1 MTTVSIGRAQ
11 DDARNC
17 GMRSF
22 ACMMGAVVGL
32 LCAVLLACPAT
43 AWADDPTGPF
53 HVEGGQLG
61 ADYPA
66 RYNIADNG
74 SGNSLVN
81 AGVELGDFVV
91 IGGKLGTD
99 FTWFEGI
106 LTVKTSTP
114 IEILMKDGV
123 NQTTNRI
130 SISLNSDKELAHVT
144 LAGVTI
150 RQTSSY
156 AAMRIAMG
164 SVDLVLKDGTQNELA
179 SGENRAGLQKEEGVL
194 GPLTISGGGKLTAT
208 GGSYGAGIGGGR
220 NAKVSGIVIAGG
232 EVVAEGGTN
241 AAGIGGGRA
250 GEVSSVVIA
259 GGEIV
264 ATGGSGAAGIGGG
277 SSAKANDITI
287 DGGSVI
293 ATGGSRAAGIGGGDG
308 GLGNGVT
315 ITGGDVTAK
324 GGSVAAGIGSG
335 YLIYD
340 KTFAN
345 DIAIKGGVVK
355 AESGGQGAACIG
367 SGYSGA
373 YASIAITGGALS
385 LTKVGAGPYLGGSDG
400 AYVDIKGGLF
410 ADSTPVIDN
419 KVYGVAPDSG
429 YKTMANEDPATKD
442 AYPLTVVKAPEPSTL
457 TLKPAGTSLVYDG
470 AALEA
475 ADVVDTACYGST
487 PADMA
492 ADVAFTHKTASGAQQ
507 ADLPKDAGTYTI
519 EATLKA
525 KDVGGKH
532 YEQSKVEGQITIAK
546 APLTVTANSSAIT
559 YGQKPAGAGVS
570 CSGFVNGETEAV
582 LTGALDYDFTYSQY
596 GNAGDYYLTPK
607 GLTSNN
613 YNISFESNRLIVNP
627 APAPQVTGASLDVKL
642 GIAFDYTYTLDALL
656 PVLEDACSYGTL
668 AYSLADDSGMPA
680 ELYTPGT
687 ATIAQ
692 SELTLPILE
701 AADVSVGPVELLVI
715 QIESQNYRTF
725 SNAIMVNAVE
735 REVLSAAV
743 SATPSTYEYDGR
755 TLGDAVALSG
765 EAKNAAGEVV
775 AGTFAWSNPDVV
787 PTPGDHRAAWTFTPE
802 DAFNYQPLTGVV
814 RVTVAPRVVDL
825 AWSNTEGRFFG
836 DGKQVEAVI
845 KDGCI
850 LPGDEV
856 GVTVGGGDARDAGEH
871 TATATLTGAQASRY
885 VLADDIARASYAIA
899 QSGSEFKP
907 GSVQVLDAQGNVVE
921 GAASFSYGQK
931 VKVTAKPTPTGE
943 GAPTRV
949 RTLNAANSAPA
960 SSGQMALFYGAVQV
974 SEAVDA
980 DAEGVYTLE
989 YDTASGRIPVGA
1001 AVTLTARYV
1010 ASGNMAE
1017 ASAVIELTVHP
1028 KVVGLE
1034 WSNIEG
1040 RVEGDGKQ
1048 VMAKALGV
1056 LAGEDVAVTV
1066 EGADAATAGKHT
1078 ATAVS
1083 LTGAHAVNY
1092 VLPDSASV
1100 SYEVAAKGP
1109 AGGGDVPS
1117 ADETNSAGG
1126 AGGKA
1131 AKPLVST
1138 GDGAA
1143 GAAFAMTAIAFAAVA
1158 TAVAAV
1164 ARCRRGRTQF

>member
-1 MTTVSIGRAQ
+1 MLIGGRFVTTVSIGRAQ

-81 AGVELGDFVV
+81 AGTELGDLVV
-91 IGGKLGTD
+91 IGGEEGTD
-99 FTWFEGI
+99 FTWYNGV
-106 LTVKTSTP
+106 LTVETSTP

-130 SISLNSDKELAHVT
+130 WIALLSDSELAHVT

-150 RQTSSY
+150 KQTGSS
-156 AAMRIAMG
+156 AAMRIVKG

-179 SGENRAGLQKEEGVL
+179 SGANSAGLQKETGAYV
-194 GPLTISGGGKLTAT
+194 PLTISGGGKLTAT
-208 GGSYGAGIGGGR
+208 GGSYGAGIGGD
-220 NAKVSGIVIAGG
+220 
-232 EVVAEGGTN
+232 
-241 AAGIGGGRA
+241 RA

-277 SSAKANDITI
+277 NGAKGNDITI
-287 DGGSVI
+287 DGGSVT
-293 ATGGSRAAGIGGGDG
+293 ATGGSGAAGIGGGSG

-324 GGSVAAGIGSG
+324 GGSMAAGIGGG
-335 YLIYD
+335 YLIYGD
-340 KTFAN
+340 TFAN
-345 DIAIKGGVVK
+345 DITIEGGVVK

-373 YASIAITGGALS
+373 GSSIKIKGGALS
-385 LTKVGAGPYLGGSDG
+385 LAKVGTGPYLGGSDG
-400 AYVDIKGGLF
+400 AHADITGGLF

-475 ADVVDTACYGST
+475 ADVVATARYGST

-507 ADLPKDAGTYTI
+507 AGLPKDAGTYTI

-525 KDVGGKH
+525 KDVGDAH
-532 YEQSKVEGQITIAK
+532 YEQSKAEGQITIAK

-570 CSGFVNGETEAV
+570 YRGFVNGETEAV

-642 GIAFDYTYTLDALL
+642 GVAFDYTYTLDALL

-668 AYSLADDSGMPA
+668 EYSLADDSGMPA

-701 AADVSVGPVELLVI
+701 AADVSVGPVGLLVI

-885 VLADDIARASYAIA
+885 VLADDIARASYAVA
-899 QSGSEFKP
+899 QSGSEFKS

-1001 AVTLTARYV
+1001 AATLTARYV

-1028 KVVGLE
+1028 KAVGLE
-1034 WSNIEG
+1034 WSNTEG

-1056 LAGEDVAVTV
+1056 LAGDDVAVVV
-1066 EGADAATAGKHT
+1066 EGADATTAGKHT

-1083 LTGAHAVNY
+1083 LTGAHAANY
-1092 VLPDSASV
+1092 ALPDSASV

>member
-11 DDARNC
+11 NDARGC

-22 ACMMGAVVGL
+22 ARMMSAVVGL
-32 LCAVLLACPAT
+32 LCAAVLACPAV
-43 AWADDPTGPF
+43 AWANGPTDSF
-53 HVEGGQLG
+53 HVEGGTTG

-66 RYNIADNG
+66 RYETADNG

-91 IGGKLGTD
+91 FGGELDTD
-99 FTWFEGI
+99 FAWGGGVLI
-106 LTVKTSTP
+106 VKTSTP

-156 AAMRIAMG
+156 AAMRIANG
-164 SVDLVLKDGTQNELA
+164 GVDLVLKEGTQNELT
-179 SGENRAGLQKEEGVL
+179 SGANRAGLQKETEYDV
-194 GPLTISGGGKLTAT
+194 PLTISGGGKLTAT
-208 GGSYGAGIGGGR
+208 GGSSGAGIGGGR
-220 NAKVSGIVIAGG
+220 VG
-232 EVVAEGGTN
+232 EG
-241 AAGIGGGRA
+241 
-250 GEVSSVVIA
+250 SSVVIA

-264 ATGGSGAAGIGGG
+264 ATGGSYGAGIGGG
-277 SSAKANDITI
+277 NGAKANDITI
-287 DGGSVI
+287 TGGSVI

-324 GGSVAAGIGSG
+324 GGSMAAGIGSG
-335 YLIYD
+335 SFVSGS
-340 KTFAN
+340 TSN
-345 DIAIKGGVVK
+345 DIIIKGGMVK

-367 SGYSGA
+367 SGYLGA
-373 YASIAITGGALS
+373 YASIEITGGALS
-385 LTKVGAGPYLGGSDG
+385 LTKVGTGPYLGGRDG
-400 AYVDIKGGLF
+400 VYVDIKGGLF
-410 ADSTPVIDN
+410 ADNTPVADN
-419 KVYGVAPDSG
+419 KVYGVAPASG

-442 AYPLTVVKAPEPSTL
+442 AYPLTVAKEAKRGTL

-475 ADVVDTACYGST
+475 ADVVATACYGST

-492 ADVAFTHKTASGAQQ
+492 ADVTFTHKTASGAQQ
-507 ADLPKDAGTYTI
+507 AGLPKDAGTYTI

-525 KDVGGKH
+525 KDVGGMH
-532 YEQSKVEGQITIAK
+532 YEQSKDEGQITIAK

-570 CSGFVNGETEAV
+570 YSGFVNGETEAV
-582 LTGALDYDFTYSQY
+582 LTGALDYDFEYSQY
-596 GNAGDYYLTPK
+596 DNAGDYYLTPK

-613 YNISFESNRLIVNP
+613 YNIFFEPNRLIVNP
-627 APAPQVTGASLDVKL
+627 APAPPVTGASLDVKL
-642 GIAFDYTYTLDALL
+642 GVAFGYTYPLDALL
-656 PVLEDACSYGTL
+656 PVLEDGCSYGTL
-668 AYSLADDSGMPA
+668 AYSLADDSDMPA
-680 ELYTPGT
+680 ELYTSGT
-687 ATIAQ
+687 AIIAQ

-701 AADVSVGPVELLVI
+701 AADVSVGPVGHLVI

-725 SNAIMVNAVE
+725 YNAIMVNAVE

-743 SATPSTYEYDGR
+743 SATPSTYEYNGR
-755 TLGDAVALSG
+755 TLDDAVALSG
-765 EAKNAAGEVV
+765 EAKNAAGEAV
-775 AGTFAWSNPDVV
+775 AGAFAWSDPDAV
-787 PTPGDHRAAWTFTPE
+787 PTPGDYRAAWTFTPE
-802 DAFNYQPLTGVV
+802 DAFSYQPLTGVV

-836 DGKQVEAVI
+836 DGKQVEAAI
-845 KDGCI
+845 EDGCI

-856 GVTVGGGDARDAGEH
+856 GVTVSGGDARDAGEH

-907 GSVQVLDAQGNVVE
+907 GSVQVLDAQGSVIQ
-921 GAASFSYGQK
+921 GAASFTYGQK
-931 VKVTAKPTPTGE
+931 VTVKAEPSPTGE
-943 GAPTRV
+943 GPLPQARSLGAV
-949 RTLNAANSAPA
+949 DSAPA
-960 SSGQMALFYGAVQV
+960 SSGQMALFYGDVQV
-974 SEAVDA
+974 SDAVDA

-989 YDTASGRIPVGA
+989 YDTASGGVPVGS

-1017 ASAVIELTVHP
+1017 ASAAIELTVHP

-1034 WSNIEG
+1034 WSNTEG

-1048 VMAKALGV
+1048 VTAKALGV

-1083 LTGAHAVNY
+1083 LTGAHAANY
-1092 VLPDSASV
+1092 TLPDSASV
-1100 SYEVAAKGP
+1100 SYEVAAKSP
-1109 AGGGDVPS
+1109 AGGGGAPS
-1117 ADETNSAGG
+1117 ADETNGTGG
-1126 AGGKA
+1126 TDSAGGKA
-1131 AKPLVST
+1131 AKPLAST

-1143 GAAFAMTAIAFAAVA
+1143 GAAVATIAIAFAAVA
-1158 TAVAAV
+1158 AAVAAS
-1164 ARCRRGRTQF
+1164 AKRRRGRMRF

>member
-1 MTTVSIGRAQ
+1 MLIGGRFVTTVSIGRAQ

-81 AGVELGDFVV
+81 AGTELGDLVV
-91 IGGKLGTD
+91 IGGEEGTD
-99 FTWFEGI
+99 FTWYNGV
-106 LTVKTSTP
+106 LTVETSTP

-130 SISLNSDKELAHVT
+130 WIALLSDSELAHVT

-150 RQTSSY
+150 KQTGSS
-156 AAMRIAMG
+156 AAMRIVKG

-179 SGENRAGLQKEEGVL
+179 SGANSAGLQKETGAYV
-194 GPLTISGGGKLTAT
+194 PLTISGGGKLTAT
-208 GGSYGAGIGGGR
+208 GGSYG
-220 NAKVSGIVIAGG
+220 
-232 EVVAEGGTN
+232 
-241 AAGIGGGRA
+241 AGIGGGRA

-277 SSAKANDITI
+277 NGAKGNDITI
-287 DGGSVI
+287 DGGSVT
-293 ATGGSRAAGIGGGDG
+293 ATGGSGAAGIGGGSG

-324 GGSVAAGIGSG
+324 GGSMAAGIGGGSH
-335 YLIYD
+335 ISD

-345 DIAIKGGVVK
+345 GITIKGGVVK

-367 SGYSGA
+367 SGHSGA
-373 YASIAITGGALS
+373 FASIEITGGALS

-400 AYVDIKGGLF
+400 AYVVIKGGLF

-429 YKTMANEDPATKD
+429 YKTMANEAPATKD

-475 ADVVDTACYGST
+475 ADVVATARYGST

-492 ADVAFTHKTASGAQQ
+492 ADVAFTHKAASGAQQ
-507 ADLPKDAGTYTI
+507 AGLPKDAGTYTI

-525 KDVGGKH
+525 KDVGGTH
-532 YEQSKVEGQITIAK
+532 YEQSKVESQLTIAK

-570 CSGFVNGETEAV
+570 YRGFVNGETEAV

-642 GIAFDYTYTLDALL
+642 GVAFDYTYTLDALL

-701 AADVSVGPVELLVI
+701 AADVSVGPVGLLVI

-850 LPGDEV
+850 LSGDEV

-949 RTLNAANSAPA
+949 RTLSAANSAPA
-960 SSGQMALFYGAVQV
+960 SSGQMALFCGDVQV
-974 SEAVDA
+974 SDAVDA

-989 YDTASGRIPVGA
+989 YDTASGSVPVGS

-1010 ASGNMAE
+1010 ASDNMAE

-1028 KVVGLE
+1028 KAVGLE

-1056 LAGEDVAVTV
+1056 LAGDDVAVTV
-1066 EGADAATAGKHT
+1066 EGADATTAGKHA

-1083 LTGAHAVNY
+1083 LTGAHAANY
-1092 VLPDSASV
+1092 ALPDSASV

-1143 GAAFAMTAIAFAAVA
+1143 GAAFAMIAIAFAAVA

>member
-1 MTTVSIGRAQ
+1 M
-11 DDARNC
+11 
-17 GMRSF
+17 
-22 ACMMGAVVGL
+22 
-32 LCAVLLACPAT
+32 
-43 AWADDPTGPF
+43 
-53 HVEGGQLG
+53 
-61 ADYPA
+61 
-66 RYNIADNG
+66 
-74 SGNSLVN
+74 
-81 AGVELGDFVV
+81 
-91 IGGKLGTD
+91 IGGEEGTD
-99 FTWFEGI
+99 FTWYNGV

-130 SISLNSDKELAHVT
+130 LINLHSDNELAHVT

-150 RQTSSY
+150 RQTGSY

-164 SVDLVLKDGTQNELA
+164 SVDLVLKDGTQNELT
-179 SGENRAGLQKEEGVL
+179 SGANRAGLQKETGAYV
-194 GPLTISGGGKLTAT
+194 PLTISGGGKLTAT
-208 GGSYGAGIGGGR
+208 GGS
-220 NAKVSGIVIAGG
+220 SG
-232 EVVAEGGTN
+232 
-241 AAGIGGGRA
+241 AGIGGGRA

-264 ATGGSGAAGIGGG
+264 ATGGANGAGIGGGNGVKGNDITITGGSVTATGGSSAAGIGGG
-277 SSAKANDITI
+277 S
-287 DGGSVI
+287 
-293 ATGGSRAAGIGGGDG
+293 G

-324 GGSVAAGIGSG
+324 GGSMAAGIGSG
-335 YLIYD
+335 SYVYGS
-340 KTFAN
+340 TSN
-345 DIAIKGGVVK
+345 DITIKGGMVK
-355 AESGGQGAACIG
+355 AESGGRGAACIG
-367 SGYSGA
+367 SGYLGA
-373 YASIAITGGALS
+373 YASIEITGGALS
-385 LTKVGAGPYLGGSDG
+385 LTKVGTGPYLGGSNG

-410 ADSTPVIDN
+410 ADSTPVADN
-419 KVYGVAPDSG
+419 KVYGVAPASG

-442 AYPLTVVKAPEPSTL
+442 AYPLTVAKEAKRGTL

-475 ADVVDTACYGST
+475 ADVVATACYGST

-507 ADLPKDAGTYTI
+507 AGLPKDAGTYTI

-525 KDVGGKH
+525 KDVGGMH
-532 YEQSKVEGQITIAK
+532 YEQSKDEGQITIAK

-570 CSGFVNGETEAV
+570 YSGFVNGETEAV
-582 LTGALDYDFTYSQY
+582 LTGALDYDFEYSQY
-596 GNAGDYYLTPK
+596 DNAGDYYLTPK

-613 YNISFESNRLIVNP
+613 YNIFFEPNRLIVNP
-627 APAPQVTGASLDVKL
+627 APAPPVTGASLDVKL
-642 GIAFDYTYTLDALL
+642 GVAFGYTYPLDALL
-656 PVLEDACSYGTL
+656 PVLEDGCSYGTL
-668 AYSLADDSGMPA
+668 AYSLADDSDMPA
-680 ELYTPGT
+680 ELYTSGT
-687 ATIAQ
+687 AIIAQ

-701 AADVSVGPVELLVI
+701 AADVSVGPVGHLVI

-725 SNAIMVNAVE
+725 YNAIMVNAVE

-743 SATPSTYEYDGR
+743 SATPSTYEYNGR
-755 TLGDAVALSG
+755 TLDDAVALSG
-765 EAKNAAGEVV
+765 EAKNAAGEAV
-775 AGTFAWSNPDVV
+775 AGAFAWSDPDAV
-787 PTPGDHRAAWTFTPE
+787 PTPGDYRAAWTFTPE
-802 DAFNYQPLTGVV
+802 DAFSYQPLTGVV

-836 DGKQVEAVI
+836 DGKQVEAAI
-845 KDGCI
+845 EDGCI

-856 GVTVGGGDARDAGEH
+856 GVTVSGGDARDAGEH

-907 GSVQVLDAQGNVVE
+907 GSVQVLDAQGSVIQ
-921 GAASFSYGQK
+921 GAASFTYGQK
-931 VKVTAKPTPTGE
+931 VTVKAEPSPTGE
-943 GAPTRV
+943 GPLPQARSLGAV
-949 RTLNAANSAPA
+949 DSAPA
-960 SSGQMALFYGAVQV
+960 SSGQMALFYGDVQV
-974 SEAVDA
+974 SDAVDA

-989 YDTASGRIPVGA
+989 YDTASGGVPVGS

-1017 ASAVIELTVHP
+1017 TSAAIELTVHP

-1034 WSNIEG
+1034 WSNTEG

-1048 VMAKALGV
+1048 VTAKALGV

-1083 LTGAHAVNY
+1083 LTGAHAANY
-1092 VLPDSASV
+1092 TLPDSASV
-1100 SYEVAAKGP
+1100 SYEVAAKSP
-1109 AGGGDVPS
+1109 AGGGGAPS
-1117 ADETNSAGG
+1117 ADETNGTGG
-1126 AGGKA
+1126 TDSAGGKA
-1131 AKPLVST
+1131 AKPLAST

-1143 GAAFAMTAIAFAAVA
+1143 GAAVATIAIAFAAVA
-1158 TAVAAV
+1158 AAVAAS
-1164 ARCRRGRTQF
+1164 AKRRRGRMRF

>member
-11 DDARNC
+11 NDARGC

-22 ACMMGAVVGL
+22 ARMMGAVVGL
-32 LCAVLLACPAT
+32 LCAAVLVCPAV
-43 AWADDPTGPF
+43 AWANGSAPPLF
-53 HVEGGQLG
+53 NVEGGELG
-61 ADYPA
+61 VDFPA
-66 RYNIADNG
+66 RCEITDNG
-74 SGNSLVN
+74 SGSSLVK
-81 AGVELGDFVV
+81 AGTELGDLVV
-91 IGGKLGTD
+91 IGGEEGTD
-99 FTWFEGI
+99 FTWYNGV

-114 IEILMKDGV
+114 IEIFMKSGV
-123 NQTTNRI
+123 DETTNRI
-130 SISLNSDKELAHVT
+130 LINLHSDNELAHVT
-144 LAGVTI
+144 LAGVSI
-150 RQTSSY
+150 KQTGSF

-164 SVDLVLKDGTQNELA
+164 SVDLVLKDGTQNELT
-179 SGENRAGLQKEEGVL
+179 SGANRAGLQKETGAYV
-194 GPLTISGGGKLTAT
+194 PLTISGGGKLTAT
-208 GGSYGAGIGGGR
+208 GGSYGAGIGGGF
-220 NAKVSGIVIAGG
+220 
-232 EVVAEGGTN
+232 
-241 AAGIGGGRA
+241 A

-264 ATGGSGAAGIGGG
+264 ATGGSYGAGIGGG
-277 SSAKANDITI
+277 NGAKGNDITI
-287 DGGSVI
+287 AGGSVI

-324 GGSVAAGIGSG
+324 GGSMAAGIGSG
-335 YLIYD
+335 SLIYD
-340 KTFAN
+340 DRFAN
-345 DIAIKGGVVK
+345 DITIKGGVVK

-373 YASIAITGGALS
+373 YASIEITGGALS
-385 LTKVGAGPYLGGSDG
+385 LAKVGAGPYLGGSDG
-400 AYVDIKGGLF
+400 AYVGIKGGLF
-410 ADSTPVIDN
+410 ADSTPVADN
-419 KVYGVAPDSG
+419 KVYGVVPASG
-429 YKTMANEDPATKD
+429 YKTMANEDPATKG
-442 AYPLTVVKAPEPSTL
+442 AYPLTVAKEAKRGTL

-475 ADVVDTACYGST
+475 ADVVVTARYGST

-507 ADLPKDAGTYTI
+507 AGLPQDAGTYTI

-525 KDVGGKH
+525 KDVGGTH
-532 YEQSKVEGQITIAK
+532 YEQSKVEGQLTIAK

-559 YGQKPAGAGVS
+559 YGQVPAGAGVS
-570 CSGFVNGETEAV
+570 YRGFVNGETEAV

-613 YNISFESNRLIVNP
+613 YNLSFESNRLIVNP

-642 GIAFDYTYTLDALL
+642 GVAFDYTYTLDALL

-668 AYSLADDSGMPA
+668 AYSLADDSDMPA
-680 ELYTPGT
+680 ELYAPGT

-701 AADVSVGPVELLVI
+701 AADVSVGPVGLLVI
-715 QIESQNYRTF
+715 QIESQNYQTF

-743 SATPSTYEYDGR
+743 SATPSTCEYDGR
-755 TLGDAVALSG
+755 TLDDAVALSG
-765 EAKNAAGEVV
+765 EAKNAAGEAV
-775 AGTFAWSNPDVV
+775 AGTFAWNDPDAV

-814 RVTVAPRVVDL
+814 RVAVAPRVVDL

-836 DGKQVEAVI
+836 DGKQVEAAI

-856 GVTVGGGDARDAGEH
+856 GVTVSGGDARDAGEH

-907 GSVQVLDAQGNVVE
+907 GSVQVLDAQGNVIQ
-921 GAASFSYGQK
+921 GAASFTYGQK
-931 VKVTAKPTPTGE
+931 VTVKAEPSPTGE
-943 GAPTRV
+943 GPLPQARS
-949 RTLNAANSAPA
+949 LGAMDSAPA
-960 SSGQMALFYGAVQV
+960 SSGQMALFYGDVQV
-974 SEAVDA
+974 SDAVDA

-989 YDTASGRIPVGA
+989 YDTASGGVPVGS

-1017 ASAVIELTVHP
+1017 ASAAIELTVHP

-1034 WSNIEG
+1034 WSNTEG

-1048 VMAKALGV
+1048 VTAKALGV
-1056 LAGEDVAVTV
+1056 LAGEDVAVAV

-1083 LTGAHAVNY
+1083 LTGAHAANY
-1092 VLPDSASV
+1092 TLPDSASV
-1100 SYEVAAKGP
+1100 SYEVAAKSP
-1109 AGGGDVPS
+1109 AGGGGAPS
-1117 ADETNSAGG
+1117 ADETNGTGG
-1126 AGGKA
+1126 ADSAGGKA
-1131 AKPLVST
+1131 AKPLAST

-1143 GAAFAMTAIAFAAVA
+1143 GAVVATIAIAFAAVA
-1158 TAVAAV
+1158 AAVAAS
-1164 ARCRRGRTQF
+1164 AKRRRGRMRF

>member
-11 DDARNC
+11 NDARGC

-22 ACMMGAVVGL
+22 ARMMSAVVGL
-32 LCAVLLACPAT
+32 LCAAVLACPAV
-43 AWADDPTGPF
+43 AWANGPTDSF
-53 HVEGGQLG
+53 HVEGGTTG

-66 RYNIADNG
+66 RYETADNG

-91 IGGKLGTD
+91 FGGELDTD
-99 FTWFEGI
+99 FAWGGGVLI
-106 LTVKTSTP
+106 VKTSTP

-156 AAMRIAMG
+156 AAMRIANG
-164 SVDLVLKDGTQNELA
+164 GVDLVLKEGTQNELT
-179 SGENRAGLQKEEGVL
+179 SGANRAGLQKETEYDV
-194 GPLTISGGGKLTAT
+194 PLTISGGGKLTAT
-208 GGSYGAGIGGGR
+208 GGSSGAGIGGGR
-220 NAKVSGIVIAGG
+220 VG
-232 EVVAEGGTN
+232 EG
-241 AAGIGGGRA
+241 
-250 GEVSSVVIA
+250 SSVVIA

-264 ATGGSGAAGIGGG
+264 ATGGSYGAGIGGG
-277 SSAKANDITI
+277 NGAKANDITI
-287 DGGSVI
+287 TGGSVI

-324 GGSVAAGIGSG
+324 GGSMAAGIGSG
-335 YLIYD
+335 SFVSGS
-340 KTFAN
+340 TSN
-345 DIAIKGGVVK
+345 DIIIKGGMVK

-367 SGYSGA
+367 SGYLGA
-373 YASIAITGGALS
+373 YASIEITGGALS
-385 LTKVGAGPYLGGSDG
+385 LTKVGTGPYLGGRDG
-400 AYVDIKGGLF
+400 VYVDIKGGLF
-410 ADSTPVIDN
+410 ADNTPVADN
-419 KVYGVAPDSG
+419 KVYGVAPASG

-442 AYPLTVVKAPEPSTL
+442 AYPLTVAKEAKRGTL

-475 ADVVDTACYGST
+475 ADVVATACYGST

-492 ADVAFTHKTASGAQQ
+492 ADVTFTHKTASGAQQ
-507 ADLPKDAGTYTI
+507 AGLPKDAGTYTI

-525 KDVGGKH
+525 KDVGGMH
-532 YEQSKVEGQITIAK
+532 YEQSKDEGQITIAK

-570 CSGFVNGETEAV
+570 YSGFVNGETEAV
-582 LTGALDYDFTYSQY
+582 LTGALDYDFEYSQY
-596 GNAGDYYLTPK
+596 DNAGDYYLTPK

-613 YNISFESNRLIVNP
+613 YNIFFEPNRLIVNP
-627 APAPQVTGASLDVKL
+627 APAPPVTGASLDVKL
-642 GIAFDYTYTLDALL
+642 GVAFGYTYPLDALL
-656 PVLEDACSYGTL
+656 PVLEDGCSYGTL
-668 AYSLADDSGMPA
+668 AYSLADDSDMPA
-680 ELYTPGT
+680 KLYTSGT
-687 ATIAQ
+687 AIIAR

-701 AADVSVGPVELLVI
+701 AADVSVGPVGHLVI

-725 SNAIMVNAVE
+725 YNAIMVNAVE

-743 SATPSTYEYDGR
+743 SATPSTYEYNGR
-755 TLGDAVALSG
+755 TLDDAVALSG
-765 EAKNAAGEVV
+765 EAKNAAGEAV
-775 AGTFAWSNPDVV
+775 AGAFAWSDPDAV
-787 PTPGDHRAAWTFTPE
+787 PTPGDYRAAWTFTPE
-802 DAFNYQPLTGVV
+802 DAFSYQPLTGVV

-836 DGKQVEAVI
+836 DGKQVEAAI
-845 KDGCI
+845 EDGCI

-856 GVTVGGGDARDAGEH
+856 GVTVSGGDARDAGEH

-907 GSVQVLDAQGNVVE
+907 GSVQVLDAQGSVIQ
-921 GAASFSYGQK
+921 GAASFTYGQK
-931 VKVTAKPTPTGE
+931 VTVKAEPSPTGE
-943 GAPTRV
+943 GPLPQARSLGAV
-949 RTLNAANSAPA
+949 DSAPA
-960 SSGQMALFYGAVQV
+960 SSGQMALFYGDVQV
-974 SEAVDA
+974 SDAVDA

-989 YDTASGRIPVGA
+989 YDTASGGVPVGS

-1017 ASAVIELTVHP
+1017 ASAAIELTVHP

-1034 WSNIEG
+1034 WSNTEG

-1048 VMAKALGV
+1048 VTAKALGV

-1083 LTGAHAVNY
+1083 LTGAHAANY
-1092 VLPDSASV
+1092 TLPDSASV
-1100 SYEVAAKGP
+1100 SYEVAAKSP
-1109 AGGGDVPS
+1109 AGGGGAPS
-1117 ADETNSAGG
+1117 ADETNGTGG
-1126 AGGKA
+1126 TDSAGGKA
-1131 AKPLVST
+1131 AKPLAST

-1143 GAAFAMTAIAFAAVA
+1143 GAAVATIAIAFAAVA
-1158 TAVAAV
+1158 AAVAAS
-1164 ARCRRGRTQF
+1164 AKRRRGRMRF

>member
-1 MTTVSIGRAQ
+1 MLIGGRFVTTVSIGRAQ

-91 IGGKLGTD
+91 IGGELDTD
-99 FTWFEGI
+99 FTWYNGV

-144 LAGVTI
+144 LAGVSI
-150 RQTSSY
+150 KQTGSF

-164 SVDLVLKDGTQNELA
+164 SVSLVLKDGTQNELA
-179 SGENRAGLQKEEGVL
+179 SGPNRAGLQKETGDYI
-194 GPLTISGGGKLTAT
+194 PLTISGGGKLTAT
-208 GGSYGAGIGGGR
+208 GGSDGAGIGGGR
-220 NAKVSGIVIAGG
+220 
-232 EVVAEGGTN
+232 AE
-241 AAGIGGGRA
+241 
-250 GEVSSVVIA
+250 EVSSVVIA

-324 GGSVAAGIGSG
+324 GGSMAAGIGSG
-335 YLIYD
+335 SFVCD

-345 DIAIKGGVVK
+345 SITIKGGVVK
-355 AESGGQGAACIG
+355 AESGDQGAACIG

-373 YASIAITGGALS
+373 YASIEITGGALS
-385 LTKVGAGPYLGGSDG
+385 LAKVGTGPYLGGSDG
-400 AYVDIKGGLF
+400 AYVGITGGLF
-410 ADSTPVIDN
+410 ADSTPVADN
-419 KVYGVAPDSG
+419 KVYGVAPASK

-457 TLKPAGTSLVYDG
+457 KLKPAGTSLVYDG

-475 ADVVDTACYGST
+475 ADVVATARYGST

-507 ADLPKDAGTYTI
+507 AGLPKDAGIYTI
-519 EATLKA
+519 EAILKA
-525 KDVGGKH
+525 KDVGGVH

-642 GIAFDYTYTLDALL
+642 GVAFDYTYTLDAML

-680 ELYTPGT
+680 GLYTPDT

-692 SELTLPILE
+692 SELMLPILE
-701 AADVSVGPVELLVI
+701 AADVSVGPVGLLVI

-775 AGTFAWSNPDVV
+775 AGTFAWSNPDAV
-787 PTPGDHRAAWTFTPE
+787 PTPGDHLAAWTFTPE

-814 RVTVAPRVVDL
+814 RVAVTPRVVDL

-836 DGKQVEAVI
+836 DGKRVEAVI

-850 LPGDEV
+850 LSGDEV

-1001 AVTLTARYV
+1001 AATLTARYV

-1028 KVVGLE
+1028 KAVGLE
-1034 WSNIEG
+1034 WSNTEG

-1048 VMAKALGV
+1048 VTAKALGV

-1117 ADETNSAGG
+1117 ADEANSAGG

>member
-1 MTTVSIGRAQ
+1 MLIGGRFVTTVSIGRAQ

-99 FTWFEGI
+99 FTWYNGV

-144 LAGVTI
+144 LAGVSI
-150 RQTSSY
+150 KQTGSF

-164 SVDLVLKDGTQNELA
+164 SVSLVLKDGTQNELA
-179 SGENRAGLQKEEGVL
+179 SGENRAGLQKETGAFV
-194 GPLTISGGGKLTAT
+194 PLTISGGGKLTAT
-208 GGSYGAGIGGGR
+208 GGSDGAGIGGGR
-220 NAKVSGIVIAGG
+220 
-232 EVVAEGGTN
+232 AE
-241 AAGIGGGRA
+241 
-250 GEVSSVVIA
+250 EVSSVVVA

-324 GGSVAAGIGSG
+324 GGSMAAGIGSG
-335 YLIYD
+335 YLVQGSN
-340 KTFAN
+340 AN

-373 YASIAITGGALS
+373 YASIEITGGALS
-385 LTKVGAGPYLGGSDG
+385 LTKVGAGPYLGGSDD

-410 ADSTPVIDN
+410 ADNTPVIDN
-419 KVYGVAPDSG
+419 KVYGVAPASE

-475 ADVVDTACYGST
+475 ADVVATARYGST

-492 ADVAFTHKTASGAQQ
+492 ADVAFTHKAASGAQQ
-507 ADLPKDAGTYTI
+507 AGLPKDAGTYTI

-525 KDVGGKH
+525 KDVGGTH
-532 YEQSKVEGQITIAK
+532 YEQSKVEGRIAIAK

-642 GIAFDYTYTLDALL
+642 GVAFDYTYTLDALL

-701 AADVSVGPVELLVI
+701 AADVSVGPVGLLVI

-743 SATPSTYEYDGR
+743 SVTPSTYEYDGR

-802 DAFNYQPLTGVV
+802 DAFSYQPLTGVV

-1001 AVTLTARYV
+1001 AATLTARYV

-1028 KVVGLE
+1028 KAVGLE
-1034 WSNIEG
+1034 WSNTEG

-1048 VMAKALGV
+1048 VTAKALGV

-1117 ADETNSAGG
+1117 ADEANSAGG

-1131 AKPLVST
+1131 AKPLVPT

-1143 GAAFAMTAIAFAAVA
+1143 GAAFAMIAIAFAAVA

>member
-11 DDARNC
+11 NDARGC

-22 ACMMGAVVGL
+22 ARMMSAVVGL
-32 LCAVLLACPAT
+32 LCAAVLACPAV
-43 AWADDPTGPF
+43 AWANGPTDSF
-53 HVEGGQLG
+53 HVEGGTTG

-66 RYNIADNG
+66 RYETADNG

-91 IGGKLGTD
+91 FGGELDTD
-99 FTWFEGI
+99 FAWGGGVLI
-106 LTVKTSTP
+106 VKTSTP

-156 AAMRIAMG
+156 AAMRIANG
-164 SVDLVLKDGTQNELA
+164 GVDLVLKEGTQNELT
-179 SGENRAGLQKEEGVL
+179 SGANRAGLQKETEYDV
-194 GPLTISGGGKLTAT
+194 PLTISGGGKLTAT
-208 GGSYGAGIGGGR
+208 GGSSGAGIGGGR
-220 NAKVSGIVIAGG
+220 VG
-232 EVVAEGGTN
+232 EG
-241 AAGIGGGRA
+241 
-250 GEVSSVVIA
+250 SSVVIA

-264 ATGGSGAAGIGGG
+264 ATGGSYGAGIGGG
-277 SSAKANDITI
+277 NGAKANDITI
-287 DGGSVI
+287 TGGSVI

-324 GGSVAAGIGSG
+324 GGSMAAGIGSG
-335 YLIYD
+335 SFVSGS
-340 KTFAN
+340 TSN
-345 DIAIKGGVVK
+345 DIIIKGGMVK

-367 SGYSGA
+367 SGYLGA
-373 YASIAITGGALS
+373 YASIEITGGALS
-385 LTKVGAGPYLGGSDG
+385 LTKVGTGPYLGGRDG
-400 AYVDIKGGLF
+400 VYVDIKGGLF
-410 ADSTPVIDN
+410 ADNTPVADN
-419 KVYGVAPDSG
+419 KVYGVAPASG

-442 AYPLTVVKAPEPSTL
+442 AYPLTVAKEAKRGTL

-475 ADVVDTACYGST
+475 ADVVATACYGST

-492 ADVAFTHKTASGAQQ
+492 ADVTFTHKTASGAQQ
-507 ADLPKDAGTYTI
+507 AGLPKDAGTYTI

-525 KDVGGKH
+525 KDVGGMH
-532 YEQSKVEGQITIAK
+532 YEQSKDEGQITIAK

-570 CSGFVNGETEAV
+570 YSGFVNGETEAV
-582 LTGALDYDFTYSQY
+582 LTGALDYDFEYSQY
-596 GNAGDYYLTPK
+596 DNAGDYYLTPK

-613 YNISFESNRLIVNP
+613 YNIFFEPNRLIVNP
-627 APAPQVTGASLDVKL
+627 APAPPVTGASLDVKL
-642 GIAFDYTYTLDALL
+642 GVAFGYTYPLDALL
-656 PVLEDACSYGTL
+656 PVLEDGCSYGTL
-668 AYSLADDSGMPA
+668 AYSLADDSDMPA
-680 ELYTPGT
+680 ELYTSGT
-687 ATIAQ
+687 AIIAQ

-701 AADVSVGPVELLVI
+701 AADVSVGPVGHLVI

-725 SNAIMVNAVE
+725 YNAIMVNAVE

-743 SATPSTYEYDGR
+743 SATPSTYEYNGR
-755 TLGDAVALSG
+755 TLDDAVALSG
-765 EAKNAAGEVV
+765 EAKNAAGEAV
-775 AGTFAWSNPDVV
+775 AGAFAWSDPDAV
-787 PTPGDHRAAWTFTPE
+787 PTPGDYRAAWTFTPE
-802 DAFNYQPLTGVV
+802 DAFSYQPLTGVV

-836 DGKQVEAVI
+836 DGKQVEAAI
-845 KDGCI
+845 EDGCI

-856 GVTVGGGDARDAGEH
+856 GVTVSGGDARDAGEH

-907 GSVQVLDAQGNVVE
+907 GSVQVLDAQGSVIQ
-921 GAASFSYGQK
+921 GAASFTYGQK
-931 VKVTAKPTPTGE
+931 VTVKAEPSPTGE
-943 GAPTRV
+943 GPLPQARSLGAV
-949 RTLNAANSAPA
+949 DSAPA
-960 SSGQMALFYGAVQV
+960 SSGQMALFYGDVQV
-974 SEAVDA
+974 SDAVDA

-989 YDTASGRIPVGA
+989 YDTASGGVPVGS

-1017 ASAVIELTVHP
+1017 ASAAIELTVHP

-1034 WSNIEG
+1034 WFNTEG

-1048 VMAKALGV
+1048 VTAKALGV

-1083 LTGAHAVNY
+1083 LTGAHAANY
-1092 VLPDSASV
+1092 TLPDSASV
-1100 SYEVAAKGP
+1100 SYEVAAKSP
-1109 AGGGDVPS
+1109 AGGGGAPS
-1117 ADETNSAGG
+1117 ADETNGTGG
-1126 AGGKA
+1126 TDSAGGKA
-1131 AKPLVST
+1131 AKPLAST

-1143 GAAFAMTAIAFAAVA
+1143 GAAVATIAIAFAAVA
-1158 TAVAAV
+1158 AAVAAS
-1164 ARCRRGRTQF
+1164 AKRRRGRMRF

>member
-1 MTTVSIGRAQ
+1 
-11 DDARNC
+11 
-17 GMRSF
+17 
-22 ACMMGAVVGL
+22 
-32 LCAVLLACPAT
+32 
-43 AWADDPTGPF
+43 
-53 HVEGGQLG
+53 
-61 ADYPA
+61 
-66 RYNIADNG
+66 
-74 SGNSLVN
+74 
-81 AGVELGDFVV
+81 
-91 IGGKLGTD
+91 
-99 FTWFEGI
+99 
-106 LTVKTSTP
+106 
-114 IEILMKDGV
+114 MKDGV

-130 SISLNSDKELAHVT
+130 LINLHSDNELAHVT

-150 RQTSSY
+150 RQTGSY

-164 SVDLVLKDGTQNELA
+164 SVDLVLKDGTQNELT
-179 SGENRAGLQKEEGVL
+179 SGANRAGLQKETGAYV
-194 GPLTISGGGKLTAT
+194 PLTISGGGKLTAT
-208 GGSYGAGIGGGR
+208 GGSYGAGIGGGF
-220 NAKVSGIVIAGG
+220 
-232 EVVAEGGTN
+232 
-241 AAGIGGGRA
+241 A
-250 GEVSSVVIA
+250 GEVSSVVIT

-264 ATGGSGAAGIGGG
+264 ATGGSYGAGIGGG
-277 SSAKANDITI
+277 NGAKGNDITI
-287 DGGSVI
+287 AGGSVI

-324 GGSVAAGIGSG
+324 GGSMAAGIGSG
-335 YLIYD
+335 SFVSGS
-340 KTFAN
+340 TSN
-345 DIAIKGGVVK
+345 DITIKGGVVK

-373 YASIAITGGALS
+373 YASIEITGGALS
-385 LTKVGAGPYLGGSDG
+385 LTKVGTGPYLGGSDG

-410 ADSTPVIDN
+410 ADSTPVADN
-419 KVYGVAPDSG
+419 KVYGVAPASG
-429 YKTMANEDPATKD
+429 YKTMANEDPATKG
-442 AYPLTVVKAPEPSTL
+442 AYPLTVAKEAKRGTL
-457 TLKPAGTSLVYDG
+457 KLKPAGTSLVYDG

-475 ADVVDTACYGST
+475 ADVVTTACYGST

-507 ADLPKDAGTYTI
+507 AGLPKDAGTYTI

-525 KDVGGKH
+525 KDVGGTH
-532 YEQSKVEGQITIAK
+532 YEQSKVEDQLTIAK

-559 YGQKPAGAGVS
+559 YGQVPAGAGVS
-570 CSGFVNGETEAV
+570 YSGFVNGETEAV

-613 YNISFESNRLIVNP
+613 YNIFFEPNRLIVNP
-627 APAPQVTGASLDVKL
+627 APAPPVRGASLDVKL
-642 GIAFDYTYTLDALL
+642 GVAFDYTYTLDALL
-656 PVLEDACSYGTL
+656 PALEDACSYGTL
-668 AYSLADDSGMPA
+668 AYSLADDSDMPA
-680 ELYTPGT
+680 ELYTPGA

-692 SELTLPILE
+692 NELTLPILE
-701 AADVSVGPVELLVI
+701 AADVSVGPVGLLVI

-743 SATPSTYEYDGR
+743 SATPSTCEYDGR
-755 TLGDAVALSG
+755 MLGDAVALSG
-765 EAKNAAGEVV
+765 EAKNAAGEAV
-775 AGTFAWSNPDVV
+775 AGTFAWSDPDAV

-802 DAFNYQPLTGVV
+802 DAFAYQPLTGVV
-814 RVTVAPRVVDL
+814 RVTVTPRAVDL

-836 DGKQVEAVI
+836 DGKQVEAAI

-856 GVTVGGGDARDAGEH
+856 GVTVSGGDARDAGEH

-885 VLADDIARASYAIA
+885 VLTDDIVRASYAIA

-907 GSVQVLDAQGNVVE
+907 GSVQVLDAQGSVIQ
-921 GAASFSYGQK
+921 GAASFTYGQK
-931 VKVTAKPTPTGE
+931 VTVKAEPSPTGE
-943 GAPTRV
+943 GPLPQARS
-949 RTLNAANSAPA
+949 LGAMDSAPA
-960 SSGQMALFYGAVQV
+960 SSGQMALFYGDVQV
-974 SEAVDA
+974 SDAVDA

-989 YDTASGRIPVGA
+989 YDTASGSVPVGS

-1017 ASAVIELTVHP
+1017 ASAAIELTVHP

-1034 WSNIEG
+1034 WSNTEG

-1048 VMAKALGV
+1048 VTAKALGV
-1056 LAGEDVAVTV
+1056 LAGEDVAVAV

-1083 LTGAHAVNY
+1083 LTGAHAANY
-1092 VLPDSASV
+1092 TLPDSASV
-1100 SYEVAAKGP
+1100 SYEVAAKSP
-1109 AGGGDVPS
+1109 AGGGGAPS
-1117 ADETNSAGG
+1117 ADETNGTGG
-1126 AGGKA
+1126 ADSAGGKA
-1131 AKPLVST
+1131 AKPLAST

-1143 GAAFAMTAIAFAAVA
+1143 GAVVATIAIAFAAVA
-1158 TAVAAV
+1158 AAVAAS
-1164 ARCRRGRTQF
+1164 AKRRRGRMRF

>member
-1 MTTVSIGRAQ
+1 MLIGGRFVTTVSIGRAQ
-11 DDARNC
+11 DDARDC
-17 GMRSF
+17 GTRSF
-22 ACMMGAVVGL
+22 ACMMGAVAGL

-53 HVEGGQLG
+53 HVEGGTTG

-91 IGGKLGTD
+91 IGGELDTD
-99 FTWFEGI
+99 FTWYNGV

-144 LAGVTI
+144 LAGVSI
-150 RQTSSY
+150 KQTGSF

-164 SVDLVLKDGTQNELA
+164 SVSLVLKDGTQNELA
-179 SGENRAGLQKEEGVL
+179 SGPNRAGLQKETGAFV
-194 GPLTISGGGKLTAT
+194 PLTISGGGKLTAT
-208 GGSYGAGIGGGR
+208 GGSYGAGIGGGF
-220 NAKVSGIVIAGG
+220 
-232 EVVAEGGTN
+232 
-241 AAGIGGGRA
+241 A

-264 ATGGSGAAGIGGG
+264 ATGGSYGAGIGGG
-277 SSAKANDITI
+277 NGAKGNDITI

-324 GGSVAAGIGSG
+324 GGSMAAGIGSG
-335 YLIYD
+335 SLVYGSN
-340 KTFAN
+340 AN

-475 ADVVDTACYGST
+475 ADVVATARYGST

-507 ADLPKDAGTYTI
+507 AGLPKDAGIYTI
-519 EATLKA
+519 EAILKA
-525 KDVGGKH
+525 KDVGGVH

-546 APLTVTANSSAIT
+546 APLTITANSSAIT

-613 YNISFESNRLIVNP
+613 YNICFESNRLIVNP

-642 GIAFDYTYTLDALL
+642 GVAFDYTYTLDALL

-701 AADVSVGPVELLVI
+701 AADVSVGPVGLLVI

-775 AGTFAWSNPDVV
+775 AGTFAWSNPDAV
-787 PTPGDHRAAWTFTPE
+787 PTPGDHLAAWTFTPE
-802 DAFNYQPLTGVV
+802 DAFNYQSLTGVV
-814 RVTVAPRVVDL
+814 RVTVTPRVVDL

-850 LPGDEV
+850 LSGDEV

-943 GAPTRV
+943 SAPTRV
-949 RTLNAANSAPA
+949 RTLSAANSAPA

-989 YDTASGRIPVGA
+989 YDTASGCIPVGA

-1028 KVVGLE
+1028 KAVGLE

-1083 LTGAHAVNY
+1083 LTGAHAANY
-1092 VLPDSASV
+1092 ALPDSASV

-1143 GAAFAMTAIAFAAVA
+1143 GAAFAMIAIAFAAVA

>member
-1 MTTVSIGRAQ
+1 MLIGGRFVTTVSIGRAQ

-22 ACMMGAVVGL
+22 ACMMGAVAGL

-43 AWADDPTGPF
+43 AWADDSTGPF
-53 HVEGGQLG
+53 HVEGGTTG

-66 RYNIADNG
+66 RYETADNG

-91 IGGKLGTD
+91 IGGVEDAD
-99 FTWFEGI
+99 FTWSNGVLI
-106 LTVKTSTP
+106 VKTSTP

-179 SGENRAGLQKEEGVL
+179 SGENRAGLQKETEYGV
-194 GPLTISGGGKLTAT
+194 PLTISGGGKLTAT
-208 GGSYGAGIGGGR
+208 GGSYG
-220 NAKVSGIVIAGG
+220 
-232 EVVAEGGTN
+232 
-241 AAGIGGGRA
+241 AGIGGGRA

-293 ATGGSRAAGIGGGDG
+293 AKGGSRAAGIGGGDG

-315 ITGGDVTAK
+315 ITGGDVTAT
-324 GGSVAAGIGSG
+324 GGSRAAGIGGG
-335 YLIYD
+335 YLIYGSN
-340 KTFAN
+340 AN
-345 DIAIKGGVVK
+345 DITIEGGVVK

-373 YASIAITGGALS
+373 YASIEITGGALS
-385 LTKVGAGPYLGGSDG
+385 LTKVGTGPYLGGRDG
-400 AYVDIKGGLF
+400 AYVGITGGLF
-410 ADSTPVIDN
+410 ADNTPVIDN
-419 KVYGVAPDSG
+419 KVYGVAPFSG

-457 TLKPAGTSLVYDG
+457 KLKPAGTSLVYDG

-475 ADVVDTACYGST
+475 ADVVATARYGST

-570 CSGFVNGETEAV
+570 YSGFVNGETEAV

-596 GNAGDYYLTPK
+596 GNAGDYNLTPK

-613 YNISFESNRLIVNP
+613 YNISFEPNRLIVNP

-642 GIAFDYTYTLDALL
+642 GVAFDYTYTLDALL

-701 AADVSVGPVELLVI
+701 AADVSVGPVGLLVI

-743 SATPSTYEYDGR
+743 SATPSTYAYDGR
-755 TLGDAVALSG
+755 TLGAAVALSG

-775 AGTFAWSNPDVV
+775 AGTFAWSNPDAV
-787 PTPGDHRAAWTFTPE
+787 PTPGDHLAAWTFTPV
-802 DAFNYQPLTGVV
+802 DTFAYQPMAGSLL
-814 RVTVAPRVVDL
+814 VTVTPRVVDL
-825 AWSNTEGRFFG
+825 AWNNTEGRFFG
-836 DGKQVEAVI
+836 DDKQVEAVI

-907 GSVQVLDAQGNVVE
+907 GSVQVLDAQGNVIE

-949 RTLNAANSAPA
+949 RTLSAANSAPA
-960 SSGQMALFYGAVQV
+960 SSGQMALFYGDVQV
-974 SEAVDA
+974 SDAVDA

-1017 ASAVIELTVHP
+1017 ASAAIELTVHP
-1028 KVVGLE
+1028 KVVGLA

-1048 VMAKALGV
+1048 VTAKALGV
-1056 LAGEDVAVTV
+1056 LAGDDVAVTV

-1083 LTGAHAVNY
+1083 LTGAHAANY
-1092 VLPDSASV
+1092 ALPDSASV